1 MMVLLGET
9 VKWRRFPE
17 DLFGPPTHYYTIAD
31 ANAVKCRVGWTFTYR
46 TSAAAEQQRQNPD
59 CIEAFEQ
66 MREENSTTA
75 AMKGCLQSRALS
87 SKDKLLLRE
96 MGLRR
101 GEPTL
106 SSYYLWTK
114 LNVCILWVK
123 RYSRDS
129 AFIKQ
134 TSLQSPLCISV
145 QRQYVCSSSRL
156 LSSGHIAPMLRASEV
171 PAINSVHYVGKLMK
185 WVDFKRAL
193 PQINLYGEA
202 LWECYICLILTTIG
216 IKGCCLP
223 LRDKRWRSV
232 CFISFNES

>member
-1 MMVLLGET
+1 M
-9 VKWRRFPE
+9 KC
-17 DLFGPPTHYYTIAD
+17 IA
-31 ANAVKCRVGWTFTYR
+31 GWTFAYSA
-46 TSAAAEQQRQNPD
+46 SAAAEQQRQRPD
-59 CIEAFEQ
+59 RIEAFEQ
-66 MREENSTTA
+66 MRGENITTA

-87 SKDKLLLRE
+87 SKDKLLLRGA
-96 MGLRR
+96 GLRR

-123 RYSRDS
+123 RYSGDS

-145 QRQYVCSSSRL
+145 LRLYVCSSSRL
-156 LSSGHIAPMLRASEV
+156 LSCGHTAPMLQASEV

-193 PQINLYGEA
+193 PQINLYGGA
-202 LWECYICLILTTIG
+202 LWECYISLILTTIR

-223 LRDKRWRSV
+223 WRDKRWRSV
-232 CFISFNES
+232 SFISSNES